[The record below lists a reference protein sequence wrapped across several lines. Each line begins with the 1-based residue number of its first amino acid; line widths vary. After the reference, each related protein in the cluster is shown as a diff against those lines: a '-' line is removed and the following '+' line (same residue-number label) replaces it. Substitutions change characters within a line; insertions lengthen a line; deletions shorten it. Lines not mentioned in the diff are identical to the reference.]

1 MGYRNVKP
9 KENPHPD
16 YQKNFKGVYY
26 YVGNML
32 NVKDRPASP
41 MKPKPG
47 EQQEE
52 KRLSYI
58 EKLGL
63 AFKTLFF
70 ESRDQVYDINQQIDL
85 NKLKARSQSP
95 TKEAARAVNFV
106 PKKHKQHPPQ
116 LSEKEISTI
125 REKLVADRQ
134 IYNSKGVKTEESTE
148 VEAVLKDPSFNETS
162 LREMEYLSRG
172 AAYLLK

>member
-32 NVKDRPASP
+32 DLKQEPASP
-41 MKPKPG
+41 VKNSV
-47 EQQEE
+47 QQEE
-52 KRLSYI
+52 KRAAYI

-63 AFKTLFF
+63 GFKCLFF
-70 ESRDQVYDINQQIDL
+70 DSRDQIFDINQQLDL

-95 TKEAARAVNFV
+95 IKESARVFNFV
-106 PKKHKQHPPQ
+106 QKKHQPLTAQ
-116 LSEKEISTI
+116 MSEKEIATV
-125 REKLVADRQ
+125 REKLLAERQ

-148 VEAVLKDPSFNETS
+148 VEAILKDPSFNETS